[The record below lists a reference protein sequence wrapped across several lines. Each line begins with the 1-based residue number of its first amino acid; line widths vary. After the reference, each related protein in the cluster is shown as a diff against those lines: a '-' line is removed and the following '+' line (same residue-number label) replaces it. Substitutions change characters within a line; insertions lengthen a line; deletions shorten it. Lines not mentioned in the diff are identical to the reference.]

1 MKIQKIENLNTSLKF
16 IKDKQIK
23 LQNIGAEGQLFF
35 LFLFYL
41 LFLINSDVHDQNLKL
56 ILGLIWTLILRFQ
69 IAGGEDEDPGGLK
82 SALLEW
88 VNRQIVP
95 QVFNQKLELT
105 I

>member
-1 MKIQKIENLNTSLKF
+1 M
-16 IKDKQIK
+16 
-23 LQNIGAEGQLFF
+23 
-35 LFLFYL
+35 
-41 LFLINSDVHDQNLKL
+41 HDQNLKL

-95 QVFNQKLELT
+95 QVLIQEFNLMIGVMIDYFRAFEFMISNPVGLMVELSVGSSMLFNQVS
-105 I
+105 

>member
-1 MKIQKIENLNTSLKF
+1 M
-16 IKDKQIK
+16 
-23 LQNIGAEGQLFF
+23 
-35 LFLFYL
+35 
-41 LFLINSDVHDQNLKL
+41 HDQNLKL

-95 QVFNQKLELT
+95 QVL